1 MANISSIRL
10 SGTTYQ
16 IVDSTAIHSLVGY
29 STTAEMNQAITAAT
43 DALAQTIAE
52 RDYQTESDVQN
63 AITNKAD
70 TTAVTQAISDAV
82 SGKANTTDLAPL
94 FGYVAFDS
102 TTNRINFKHA
112 STDSNV
118 LAFID
123 ASPFLVDGFLDS
135 VAIQTIEGSQ
145 YLVFT
150 WNSDSGKQTTTNI
163 PLADIFSPSNY
174 YDKNNVDTL
183 LAAKADTATT
193 YTKSEVDTA
202 LGNKQDTLVS
212 ATNIKTI
219 NGQSILGNGNIVINE
234 GGTIDSEMSSV
245 SENAVQN
252 KVITAA
258 LASKNGVISIDS
270 ETLVIS

>member
-10 SGTTYQ
+10 SGATYQ

-102 TTNRINFKHA
+102 ATNRINFKHA

-174 YDKNNVDTL
+174 YDKNNVDAL